1 MTVYDVLVRASAQ
14 QYGGEAQT
22 DEIEDEA
29 TQALYMEYVNEGMR
43 RIWRAIDPI
52 DVSALP
58 EISRAKC
65 PELTIRQDLG
75 IYDARVF
82 DALADY
88 VTWRMLGT
96 GNQSKQARG
105 DWYYARFTET
115 LSRLPKDKSWDE
127 YYRLTGGGNSLSGR
141 QGFTGVWSW

>member
-1 MTVYDVLVRASAQ
+1 MTVYDVLTRASAQ

-29 TQALYMEYVNEGMR
+29 MRALYMQYVNEGMR
-43 RIWRAIDPI
+43 RVWRAIDPI
-52 DVSALP
+52 DAGALP
-58 EISRAKC
+58 EISRVKC
-65 PELTIRQDLG
+65 PELSIRQELG
-75 IYDARVF
+75 AYDARVP

-105 DWYYARFTET
+105 EWYYSRFMET
-115 LSRLPKDKSWDE
+115 LSRLPKDGSWDA
-127 YYRLTGGGNSLSGR
+127 YYAMTGGGSSLSGR
-141 QGFTGVWSW
+141 QAFTGVWNY